1 MCEHWFDKKNVS
13 SCSTAPSCGR
23 NISTMLAQKCKNGA
37 AGCYRAMTAK
47 EGMSHQLLEASQ
59 HSRSRNYDRK
69 SDSQSQ
75 EQPEGAGGSQKEPGG
90 AQSPHRH
97 IWLDGDTV
105 LLFQLCC
112 LISSS
117 SRSNSRSSSSSIVV
131 VVVVVVEDEDPA
143 EFHSRLPAA
152 FLAQQLLPIFEVPS
166 FLPAQT
172 LSNVTSQIVTA
183 PTNFAKPCAF
193 LASQAA
199 AFLQRPTLRRHSV
212 RE

>member
-1 MCEHWFDKKNVS
+1 
-13 SCSTAPSCGR
+13 
-23 NISTMLAQKCKNGA
+23 MLW
-37 AGCYRAMTAK
+37 RPP
-47 EGMSHQLLEASQ
+47 
-59 HSRSRNYDRK
+59 SRSRSR
-69 SDSQSQ
+69 SRRCTAAPPMHMSRSRSRGHRQT
-75 EQPEGAGGSQKEPGG
+75 EEPLVGEWKEHKAPSG
-90 AQSPHRH
+90 R
-97 IWLDGDTV
+97 TYY
-105 LLFQLCC
+105 CNT
-112 LISSS
+112 ISSS
-117 SRSNSRSSSSSIVV
+117 SRSGSRSNSSSIVVVV

-199 AFLQRPTLRRHSV
+199 AFLQRPTFRRHSV
-212 RE
+212 REK